1 MCEICLS
8 GTVHG
13 LFEEVLD
20 NVIFLKLDK
29 RVKKIVRLGERLSF
43 SILRDSYL
51 CDRIRFALT
60 RAYLPQ
66 QSFPDGSPDL
76 YLEDRPAQ

>member
-29 RVKKIVRLGERLSF
+29 RVKKICS
-43 SILRDSYL
+43 
-51 CDRIRFALT
+51 AW
-60 RAYLPQ
+60 RAIV
-66 QSFPDGSPDL
+66 F
-76 YLEDRPAQ
+76 